1 MQRTREEIAPLVALY
16 APLAPAARA
25 TNPVGEDAHTMEP
38 GTPAW
43 RIFLIACLH
52 AKKVPVRLVSM
63 TRRHVAAGS
72 SCTRPPKSMPALVNR
87 PLGAPILLDSLKG
100 FLDLLFRA
108 NIAS

>member
-52 AKKVPVRLVSM
+52 AKKAPVRLVSM
-63 TRRHVAAGS
+63 TPRTVAAGS
-72 SCTRPPKSMPALVNR
+72 SSTKPTESMAAISNR
-87 PLGAPILLDSLKG
+87 PLGAPILFETVLKA
-100 FLDLLFRA
+100 F
-108 NIAS
+108 STCS